1 MHTDVFSLH
10 LADGPDTLQRVLALC
25 HRKQCDVVGV
35 SFRAGDRHRRGRLEL
50 SVQAGM
56 RAAELASRLGGMV
69 EVLGVSSSG
78 REVRGVESGEPA
90 GARRAA

>member
-25 HRKQCDVVGV
+25 HRKQCGVVGV

-50 SVQAGM
+50 SVRAGT
-56 RAAELASRLGGMV
+56 RATELAGRLGGMV
-69 EVLGVSSSG
+69 DVLAVSCAS
-78 REVRGVESGEPA
+78 RGLDDESGEPA
-90 GARRAA
+90 RARRAV